1 MWYLIIG
8 FVAGA
13 VLTATP
19 FIIWLRKAR
28 SGELQIY
35 AADGETYTTLRIS
48 SKQVFE
54 KKYLLLKT
62 VYVSEEEFLS
72 RD

>member
-13 VLTATP
+13 VLTVIP
-19 FIIWLRKAR
+19 FVIWINRAK
-28 SGELQIY
+28 SGELQLY
-35 AADGETYTTLRIS
+35 TQADAVYTVLRIS
-48 SKQVFE
+48 SKQDFA
-54 KKYLLLKT
+54 KRYLLLKT
-62 VYVSEEEFLS
+62 VYVSEKEFFS